1 MPKIERE
8 DIIAIINTFNGGEN
22 VLDFND
28 VSFSSFTLDSIG
40 FDLREEYNGSNTRVL
55 ELFYLDE
62 SKKTNDK
69 VKLLKDLLDYYNRK
83 GKEKFKT
90 RLFVPAGIPEIKA
103 IQVSNLQKCK
113 EIVERFKTSSFV
125 VNEEIN
131 VEEGIDVLLDNAE
144 KYVKSDIK
152 VAVEK
157 IWDAFERI
165 KTFYVDSSQGIDK
178 KRSVAK
184 LIDQIANGN
193 SSLRDEIDKEFI
205 LLTKIGNDYRIRH
218 HETTKI
224 EITDEEQ
231 YRYLFNRCFS
241 LIKLAIVTIDKN
253 K

>member
-1 MPKIERE
+1 M
-8 DIIAIINTFNGGEN
+8 
-22 VLDFND
+22 
-28 VSFSSFTLDSIG
+28 
-40 FDLREEYNGSNTRVL
+40 
-55 ELFYLDE
+55 EL
-62 SKKTNDK
+62 
-69 VKLLKDLLDYYNRK
+69 
-83 GKEKFKT
+83 
-90 RLFVPAGIPEIKA
+90 IH
-103 IQVSNLQKCK
+103 
-113 EIVERFKTSSFV
+113 
-125 VNEEIN
+125 
-131 VEEGIDVLLDNAE
+131 VLLDNAE

-193 SSLRDEIDKEFI
+193 NSLRDEIEKEFI

-241 LIKLAIVTIDKN
+241 LIKLAIVTIGKN